1 MDMTL
6 IRTLAKE
13 YEDGRRDAESVMAKA
28 CLEAY
33 DQGFEDGV
41 HETEQTHFNAQILL
55 HCTAGNA

>member
-13 YEDGRRDAESVMAKA
+13 YEEGRRDAESVMAKA

-41 HETEQTHFNAQILL
+41 QQTEQTHFNAHVLL
-55 HCTAGNA
+55 HFTAGNA